1 MLADP
6 AAYGRAVLWA
16 IAWHHR
22 RAAAAGQRLAV
33 RLRGTDDTAW
43 HRLRVTVSHA
53 ETVRL
58 SQRFGLHTV
67 TADGPSGGAT
77 LADLAGHVVTFYD
90 YSKAHPVTGPLSLTA
105 QAAAGW
111 DITASLRADAADA
124 AGRAVLA
131 LRAGFRLAVPVAM
144 KKGQPLPQRLTL
156 RSEAGAVTVPCVDG
170 DAHDYRYRDPAG
182 VAVVLRAKRARGADP
197 AVAAPFFLS
206 APASPAPGDR
216 FRSALPDGEAVLS
229 W

>member
-1 MLADP
+1 
-6 AAYGRAVLWA
+6 
-16 IAWHHR
+16 
-22 RAAAAGQRLAV
+22 
-33 RLRGTDDTAW
+33 
-43 HRLRVTVSHA
+43 VS
-53 ETVRL
+53 
-58 SQRFGLHTV
+58 
-67 TADGPSGGAT
+67 
-77 LADLAGHVVTFYD
+77 FYD

-131 LRAGFRLAVPVAM
+131 LRAGFRLAVPVAI

-170 DAHDYRYRDPAG
+170 DAHDHRYRDAAG
-182 VAVVLRAKRARGADP
+182 VAVILRAKRARGADP

>member
-1 MLADP
+1 M
-6 AAYGRAVLWA
+6 G
-16 IAWHHR
+16 
-22 RAAAAGQRLAV
+22 
-33 RLRGTDDTAW
+33 W

-58 SQRFGLHTV
+58 SQRFGLQTI

-77 LADLAGHVVTFYD
+77 LADLAGHAVIFYD

-105 QAAAGW
+105 QTAAGW
-111 DITASLRADAADA
+111 DVTASLRADAADA

-131 LRAGFRLAVPVAM
+131 LRSGYRLAAPVALS
-144 KKGQPLPQRLTL
+144 KGQPLPKRLTL

-170 DAHDYRYRDPAG
+170 DAHDHRYRDPAG
-182 VAVVLRAKRARGADP
+182 VAVILRAKKARGMDP
-197 AVAAPFFLS
+197 AVSAPFFLS

-216 FRSALPDGEAVLS
+216 FRSVLSDGEADLN